1 MLLLKTEFSS
11 SILTTI
17 MKYLTPAL
25 FGILLSG
32 GLIAS
37 SAVTALTAPQDRVQ
51 HLNVAEAISNEP
63 SAQLVDAL
71 IGIAAFGV
79 PCSLLFAILLHNQLA
94 AQQAQLAAQLVRV
107 RVKSK

>member
-1 MLLLKTEFSS
+1 
-11 SILTTI
+11 

-25 FGILLSG
+25 FGIMLSG
-32 GLIAS
+32 GLIAAS
-37 SAVTALTAPQDRVQ
+37 TVTALTAPHTSQGQ
-51 HLNVAEAISNEP
+51 HLTVAEATSIEP
-63 SAQLVDAL
+63 SAQSIDAL

-94 AQQAQLAAQLVRV
+94 AQQKKLAAQLVRV

>member
-1 MLLLKTEFSS
+1 
-11 SILTTI
+11 

-25 FGILLSG
+25 FGIMLSG

-37 SAVTALTAPQDRVQ
+37 SAVTALTTPQNAQVQ
-51 HLNVAEAISNEP
+51 HLTGSEAISIEP
-63 SAQLVDAL
+63 SAPVVDAL
-71 IGIAAFGV
+71 IAIAAFGL

-94 AQQAQLAAQLVRV
+94 AQQAKLAAQLVRV